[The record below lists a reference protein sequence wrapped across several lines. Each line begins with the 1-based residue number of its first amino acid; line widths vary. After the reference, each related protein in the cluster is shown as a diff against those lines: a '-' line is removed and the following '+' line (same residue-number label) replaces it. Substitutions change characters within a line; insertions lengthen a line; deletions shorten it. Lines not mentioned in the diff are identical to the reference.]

1 MGTEAPVVLRLTL
14 DVNVWVS
21 HYLSLSRGRE
31 GSAAQRLVRS
41 AFDGHC
47 RLGPVQ
53 PVISLAMLD
62 TLQEVLA
69 RVGLPERLAEAAR
82 NAVEASAT
90 GGVVGEAPLLV
101 LGGGVQPLCDAEDRG
116 VLETAIA
123 GGADLLVTN
132 NMMDFVPGPRAD
144 IDADVIHAGPDRRP
158 DVLLLRHAKLRH
170 GFVIASVFAAR
181 PWLLDGVPPPP
192 GILARLFP

>member
-1 MGTEAPVVLRLTL
+1 MILRLTL

-21 HYLSLSRGRE
+21 HYLALSRGRE

-47 RLGPVQ
+47 CLGPVQ

-90 GGVVGEAPLLV
+90 SGIVGETPLLV
-101 LGGGVQPLCDAEDRG
+101 LGGGVQPLSDAEDRG

-132 NMMDFVPGPRAD
+132 NMVDFVPGPRAD

-170 GFVIASVFAAR
+170 GLVIASVFAAR

-192 GILARLFP
+192 RILVRFLP